1 MAVLV
6 CEKLNYLYSV
16 GTPFETSAI
25 KDINFSAE
33 SGEIIGII
41 GHTGS
46 GKSTL
51 LSLISG
57 IESVDKGEIKIDGKD
72 ITKLPISKRGISM
85 VFQDFSLFPGMNTKK
100 NIEYGMKEK
109 NSKKRDQKTEELLN
123 TIGLPGYGKRK
134 VTTLSGGEAQRVALA
149 RAIASEPDILLLDE
163 PLSAL
168 DAPLRK
174 KLRGSI
180 RAIHDAFSTT
190 MLYVTHDREEAF
202 AISDKILIMKDGRV
216 EAFGTPEEL
225 YRNPPTLFSAFFTGD
240 GTALPAS
247 LIYGE
252 GVEGS
257 VFFRPESVTVS
268 EESLEGGL
276 YPNHLVFNNV
286 EVLSAE
292 YTGPGYMLGLSFRGM
307 PMIAF
312 SPLKPKKRL
321 VSLMILMD
329 SVKKIKS

>member
-1 MAVLV
+1 MSYLEINNLQKDYSDFILSLSFSVEKGELV
-6 CEKLNYLYSV
+6 TILGPS
-16 GTPFETSAI
+16 
-25 KDINFSAE
+25 
-33 SGEIIGII
+33 
-41 GHTGS
+41 GS

-190 MLYVTHDREEAF
+190 MLYVTHDREDAF
-202 AISDKILIMKDGRV
+202 AISDKILIMKDGKV

-225 YRNPPTLFSAFFTGD
+225 YRNPPTLFAAFFTGD

-247 LIYGE
+247 LIYGD
-252 GVEGS
+252 GIEGS

>member
-1 MAVLV
+1 MSYLEINNLQKDYSDFILSLSFSVEKGELV
-6 CEKLNYLYSV
+6 TIRS
-16 GTPFETSAI
+16 PS
-25 KDINFSAE
+25 
-33 SGEIIGII
+33 
-41 GHTGS
+41 GS

-202 AISDKILIMKDGRV
+202 AISDKILIMKDGKV

-225 YRNPPTLFSAFFTGD
+225 YRNPPTLFTAFFTGD

-247 LIYGE
+247 LIYGD
-252 GVEGS
+252 GIEGS

>member
-1 MAVLV
+1 MSYLEINDLQKDYSDFILSLSFSVEKGELV
-6 CEKLNYLYSV
+6 TILGPS
-16 GTPFETSAI
+16 
-25 KDINFSAE
+25 
-33 SGEIIGII
+33 
-41 GHTGS
+41 GS

-57 IESVDKGEIKIDGKD
+57 IDSVDKGEIKIDGKD

-268 EESLEGGL
+268 EDSLEGGL

>member
-1 MAVLV
+1 MSYLEINNLQKDYSDFILSLSFSVEKGELV
-6 CEKLNYLYSV
+6 TILGPS
-16 GTPFETSAI
+16 
-25 KDINFSAE
+25 
-33 SGEIIGII
+33 
-41 GHTGS
+41 GS

-202 AISDKILIMKDGRV
+202 AISDKILIMKDGKV

-225 YRNPPTLFSAFFTGD
+225 YRNPPTIFTAFFTGD
-240 GTALPAS
+240 GTALPTS
-247 LIYGE
+247 LIYGN
-252 GVEGS
+252 GIEGS

>member
-1 MAVLV
+1 MSYLEINNLQKDYSDFILSLSFSVEKGELV
-6 CEKLNYLYSV
+6 TILGPS
-16 GTPFETSAI
+16 
-25 KDINFSAE
+25 
-33 SGEIIGII
+33 
-41 GHTGS
+41 GS

-202 AISDKILIMKDGRV
+202 AISDKILIMKDGKV

-225 YRNPPTLFSAFFTGD
+225 YRNPPTLFAAFFTGD

-247 LIYGE
+247 LIYGD
-252 GVEGS
+252 GIEGS

-276 YPNHLVFNNV
+276 YTNHLVFNNV

>member
-1 MAVLV
+1 MSYLEINNLQKDYSDFILSLSFSVEKGELV
-6 CEKLNYLYSV
+6 TILGPS
-16 GTPFETSAI
+16 
-25 KDINFSAE
+25 
-33 SGEIIGII
+33 
-41 GHTGS
+41 GS

-202 AISDKILIMKDGRV
+202 AISDKILIMKDGKV

-225 YRNPPTLFSAFFTGD
+225 YRNPPTLFAAFFTGD

-247 LIYGE
+247 LIYGD
-252 GVEGS
+252 GIEGS

-312 SPLKPKKRL
+312 SPLKPRKRL

>member
-1 MAVLV
+1 MSYLEINELNKTYEDFNLSLSFSVEKGELVTVLGP
-6 CEKLNYLYSV
+6 S
-16 GTPFETSAI
+16 
-25 KDINFSAE
+25 
-33 SGEIIGII
+33 
-41 GHTGS
+41 GS

-51 LSLISG
+51 LSLLSG
-57 IESVDKGEIKIDGKD
+57 IDSPDEGEVKINGND
-72 ITKLPISKRGISM
+72 ILKLPISERGISM
-85 VFQDFSLFPGMNTKK
+85 VFQDFSLFPSMNTGK

-109 NSKKRDQKTEELLN
+109 NKKKREEKRDELLSF
-123 TIGLPGYGKRK
+123 IGLPGYEKRK
-134 VTTLSGGEAQRVALA
+134 VTSLSGGEAQRVALA

-180 RAIHDAFSTT
+180 RALHDAYSTT

-202 AISDKILIMKDGRV
+202 AISDKILIMRDGKM

-225 YRNPPTLFSAFFTGD
+225 YRNPPNLFTAFFTGE
-240 GTALPAS
+240 GTALPGS

-252 GVEGS
+252 GAEGS

-286 EVLSAE
+286 EVQSAE
-292 YTGPGYMLGLSFRGM
+292 YTGPGYVLLLSFRGM
-307 PMIAF
+307 PIIAF
-312 SPLKPKKRL
+312 TPLKPKKRV
-321 VSLMILMD
+321 VSLMILLD
-329 SVKKIKS
+329 SLIRIKS

>member
-1 MAVLV
+1 MSYLEINNLQKDYSDFILSLSFSVEKGELV
-6 CEKLNYLYSV
+6 TILGPS
-16 GTPFETSAI
+16 
-25 KDINFSAE
+25 
-33 SGEIIGII
+33 
-41 GHTGS
+41 GS

-123 TIGLPGYGKRK
+123 TIGLSGYGKRK

-202 AISDKILIMKDGRV
+202 AISDKILIMKDGKV

-225 YRNPPTLFSAFFTGD
+225 YRNPPTLFAAFFTGD

-247 LIYGE
+247 LIYGD
-252 GVEGS
+252 GIEGS

-268 EESLEGGL
+268 EESLEGRL

>member
-1 MAVLV
+1 MSYLEINNLQKDYSDFILSLSFSVEKGELV
-6 CEKLNYLYSV
+6 TILGPS
-16 GTPFETSAI
+16 
-25 KDINFSAE
+25 
-33 SGEIIGII
+33 
-41 GHTGS
+41 GS

-109 NSKKRDQKTEELLN
+109 NSKKKDQKTEELLN
-123 TIGLPGYGKRK
+123 TIGLSGYGKRK

-202 AISDKILIMKDGRV
+202 AISDKILIMKDGKV

-225 YRNPPTLFSAFFTGD
+225 YRNPPTLFAAFFTGD

-247 LIYGE
+247 LIYGD
-252 GVEGS
+252 GIEGS

>member
-1 MAVLV
+1 MSYLEINDLQKDYSDFILSLSFSVEKGELV
-6 CEKLNYLYSV
+6 TILGPS
-16 GTPFETSAI
+16 
-25 KDINFSAE
+25 
-33 SGEIIGII
+33 
-41 GHTGS
+41 GS

-57 IESVDKGEIKIDGKD
+57 IDSVDKGEIKIDGKD

-202 AISDKILIMKDGRV
+202 AISEKILIMKDGRV

>member
-1 MAVLV
+1 MSYLEINNLQKDYSDFILSLSFSVEKGELV
-6 CEKLNYLYSV
+6 TILGPS
-16 GTPFETSAI
+16 
-25 KDINFSAE
+25 
-33 SGEIIGII
+33 
-41 GHTGS
+41 GS

-109 NSKKRDQKTEELLN
+109 NSKKKDQKTEELLN

-202 AISDKILIMKDGRV
+202 AISDKILIMKDGKV

-225 YRNPPTLFSAFFTGD
+225 YRNPPTLFTAFFTGD

-247 LIYGE
+247 LIYGD
-252 GVEGS
+252 GIEGS

-307 PMIAF
+307 TMIAF

>member
-1 MAVLV
+1 MSYLEINNLQKDYSDFILSLSFSVEKGELV
-6 CEKLNYLYSV
+6 TILGPS
-16 GTPFETSAI
+16 
-25 KDINFSAE
+25 
-33 SGEIIGII
+33 
-41 GHTGS
+41 GS

-57 IESVDKGEIKIDGKD
+57 IESIDKGEIKIDGKD

-180 RAIHDAFSTT
+180 RAVHDAFSTT

-202 AISDKILIMKDGRV
+202 AISDKILIMKDGKV

-225 YRNPPTLFSAFFTGD
+225 YRNPPTLFTAFFTGD

-247 LIYGE
+247 LIYGD
-252 GVEGS
+252 GIEGS

-286 EVLSAE
+286 EVLSAA

>member
-1 MAVLV
+1 MSYLEINDLQKDYSDFILSLSFSVEKGELV
-6 CEKLNYLYSV
+6 TILGPS
-16 GTPFETSAI
+16 
-25 KDINFSAE
+25 
-33 SGEIIGII
+33 
-41 GHTGS
+41 GS

-57 IESVDKGEIKIDGKD
+57 IDSVDKGEIKIDGKD

-174 KLRGSI
+174 KLRGNI

>member
-1 MAVLV
+1 MSYLEINDLQKDYSDFILSLSFSVEKGELV
-6 CEKLNYLYSV
+6 TILGPS
-16 GTPFETSAI
+16 
-25 KDINFSAE
+25 
-33 SGEIIGII
+33 
-41 GHTGS
+41 GS
-46 GKSTL
+46 GKSTI
-51 LSLISG
+51 LSLING

>member
-1 MAVLV
+1 MSYLEINNLQKDYSDFILSLSFSVEKGELV
-6 CEKLNYLYSV
+6 TILGPS
-16 GTPFETSAI
+16 
-25 KDINFSAE
+25 
-33 SGEIIGII
+33 
-41 GHTGS
+41 GS

-321 VSLMILMD
+321 VSLMILME

>member
-1 MAVLV
+1 MSYLEINNLQKDYSDFILSLSFSVEKGELV
-6 CEKLNYLYSV
+6 TILGPS
-16 GTPFETSAI
+16 
-25 KDINFSAE
+25 
-33 SGEIIGII
+33 
-41 GHTGS
+41 GS

-57 IESVDKGEIKIDGKD
+57 IECIDKGEIKIDGKD

-202 AISDKILIMKDGRV
+202 AISDKILIMKDGKV

-225 YRNPPTLFSAFFTGD
+225 YRNPPTLFAAFFTGD

-247 LIYGE
+247 LIYGD
-252 GVEGS
+252 GIEGS

>member
-1 MAVLV
+1 MSYLTINNLKKSYGSFTLSLSCQVEKGELV
-6 CEKLNYLYSV
+6 TILGPS
-16 GTPFETSAI
+16 
-25 KDINFSAE
+25 
-33 SGEIIGII
+33 
-41 GHTGS
+41 GS

-51 LSLISG
+51 LSLLSG
-57 IESVDKGEIKIDGKD
+57 IEEVEDGEVLINGKD
-72 ITKLPISKRGISM
+72 ILKLPISQRGISM
-85 VFQDFSLFPGMNTKK
+85 VFQDFSLFPGMNTGK

-109 NSKKRDQKTEELLN
+109 NKKRREEKREELLSF
-123 TIGLPGYGKRK
+123 IGLPEYSKRK
-134 VTTLSGGEAQRVALA
+134 VTSLSGGEAQRVALA

-180 RAIHDAFSTT
+180 RGIHDAYSTT

-202 AISDKILIMKDGRV
+202 AISDRILIMKDGKL

-225 YRNPPTLFSAFFTGD
+225 YRNPPTLFTAFFTGE
-240 GTALPAS
+240 GTALPSS

-252 GVEGS
+252 GSEGS
-257 VFFRPESVTVS
+257 VFFRPESVSVS
-268 EESLEGGL
+268 EESLDGGL

-286 EVLSAE
+286 EVMSAE
-292 YTGPGYMLGLSFRGM
+292 FTGPGYVLGLSFRGM
-307 PMIAF
+307 PIIAF
-312 SPLKPKKRL
+312 SPLKPKKRI

-329 SVKKIKS
+329 SLVRIKS

>member
-1 MAVLV
+1 MSYLEINELRKDYSDFNLSLSFSVEKGELV
-6 CEKLNYLYSV
+6 TIL
-16 GTPFETSAI
+16 GP
-25 KDINFSAE
+25 
-33 SGEIIGII
+33 SGC
-41 GHTGS
+41 

-51 LSLISG
+51 LSLLSG
-57 IESVDKGEIKIDGKD
+57 IESADSGEIKIDGKD
-72 ITKLPISKRGISM
+72 IIKLPISKRGISM
-85 VFQDFSLFPGMNTKK
+85 VFQDFSLFPGMNTRK

-109 NSKKRDQKTEELLN
+109 NGKKRDQKADELLN
-123 TIGLPGYGKRK
+123 TIGLNGYGKRK
-134 VTTLSGGEAQRVALA
+134 VTSLSGGEAQRVALA

-180 RAIHDAFSTT
+180 RSIHDAFSTT

-202 AISDKILIMKDGRV
+202 AISDKIIIMRGGKI
-216 EAFGTPEEL
+216 EAYGTPEEL
-225 YRNPPTLFSAFFTGD
+225 YKNPPNLFTAFFTGD

-252 GVEGS
+252 GTEGS

-268 EESLEGGL
+268 EESIEGGL

-307 PMIAF
+307 PIIAF
-312 SPLKPKKRL
+312 SPLKPKKRI
-321 VSLMILMD
+321 VSLMILMG
-329 SVKKIKS
+329 SVIKIKS

>member
-1 MAVLV
+1 MSYLEINNLQKDYSDFILSLSFSVEKGELV
-6 CEKLNYLYSV
+6 TILGPS
-16 GTPFETSAI
+16 
-25 KDINFSAE
+25 
-33 SGEIIGII
+33 
-41 GHTGS
+41 GS

-109 NSKKRDQKTEELLN
+109 NSKKKDQKTEELLN

-190 MLYVTHDREEAF
+190 MLYVTHDGEEAF
-202 AISDKILIMKDGRV
+202 AISDKIIIMKDGKV

-225 YRNPPTLFSAFFTGD
+225 YRNPPTLFTAFFTGD

-247 LIYGE
+247 LIYGD
-252 GVEGS
+252 GIEGS

>member
-1 MAVLV
+1 MSYLEINNLQKDYSDFILSLSFSVEKGELV
-6 CEKLNYLYSV
+6 TILGPS
-16 GTPFETSAI
+16 
-25 KDINFSAE
+25 
-33 SGEIIGII
+33 
-41 GHTGS
+41 GS

-109 NSKKRDQKTEELLN
+109 SSKKKDQKTEELLN

-202 AISDKILIMKDGRV
+202 AISDKILIMKDGKV